1 METMVYGSKVDAWII
16 ILVLCSLAIAVVPVI
31 LLKVPASVKWLVVA
45 ISAVVLIF
53 VLCATFGI
61 RYEIAGDELTVKNG
75 LGSKSVYD
83 IHTIKS
89 IRPTNN
95 ALSSPA
101 ASLDRLEIKFTDSNE
116 VLRISPKDKQG
127 FIDHICQINANV
139 VVLKK

>member
-1 METMVYGSKVDAWII
+1 MDIRKEMERLVSQLTEYQKAYYVDANP
-16 ILVLCSLAIAVVPVI
+16 LVSDMEYDRLYDE
-31 LLKVPASVKWLVVA
+31 LK
-45 ISAVVLIF
+45 
-53 VLCATFGI
+53 
-61 RYEIAGDELTVKNG
+61 LTVKNG

>member
-1 METMVYGSKVDAWII
+1 MVYESKVDAWII

-31 LLKVPASVKWLVVA
+31 LLKVPALIKWSVAA
-45 ISAVVLIF
+45 IAVVVLVF
-53 VLCATFGI
+53 VLYVTFSFK
-61 RYEIAGDELTVKNG
+61 YEITGDALTVKSG
-75 LGSKSVYD
+75 FMSKSVYD

-116 VLRISPKDKQG
+116 VLLISPKDKQG
-127 FIDHICQINANV
+127 FINHICQINANV
-139 VVLKK
+139 AVLKK

>member
-1 METMVYGSKVDAWII
+1 MVYGSKVDAWII

-31 LLKVPASVKWLVVA
+31 LLKVPASVKWLVAA

-53 VLCATFGI
+53 VLWATFGI

-83 IHTIKS
+83 KRTIKS
-89 IRPTNN
+89 IRSTNK

-101 ASLDRLEIKFTDSNE
+101 AALDRLEIKFTDSNE

>member
-1 METMVYGSKVDAWII
+1 MEVMVYESKVDAWII

-31 LLKVPASVKWLVVA
+31 LLKVPALIKWSVAA
-45 ISAVVLIF
+45 IAVVVLVF
-53 VLCATFGI
+53 VLYVTFSFK
-61 RYEIAGDELTVKNG
+61 YEITGDALTVKSG
-75 LGSKSVYD
+75 FMSKSVYD

-116 VLRISPKDKQG
+116 VLLISPKDKQG
-127 FIDHICQINANV
+127 FINHICQINANV
-139 VVLKK
+139 AVLKK